1 MPPIPH
7 AHEEDGAHP
16 PGSHKSPRPL
26 PPALQRMLQ
35 GANTPGTEGRSGEAR
50 PGARVLPGYAEL
62 QCLSNFSFL
71 RGASDPEELVLRAQ
85 QLGYR
90 ALALADECSLAGVV
104 RAHVALKKLVGQL
117 REEAPELDPE
127 LEVVQLIIGSQFRV
141 RWPGTAQDPAQQSGQ
156 ARPQSSAQSSAQ
168 PDEQPD
174 EQPGAKAEQA
184 EQDEDDRP
192 SASAIGGR
200 SPAPGEDPEPGFQLV
215 LLARHREGYGQLS
228 EFITRLRRASPVKG
242 RYRLDW
248 PLLRETLASGQLG
261 GCLALLLPDRRLEAP
276 DELIEQARALQAA
289 CAPGQL
295 WLGLCLL
302 RELSDEAWLQ
312 LLREMSAHLA
322 LPLAACGDVHFHV
335 RSRKPLQDVMTA
347 TRLNRPLHACGGAL
361 HPQAERHLRSRLRLG
376 QIYPADTLAE
386 TLQIAS
392 LCHFSLDEL
401 RYQYPE
407 EVVPAGYTAQS
418 WLRKMTYDGM
428 HRRWPQGVPPEHRQ
442 TIEDELTLICE
453 LGYEHYFLT
462 VADIV
467 RFARSRKILCQGRGS
482 AANSL
487 VCYSLYITSIG
498 PERGKLLFGRFISRE
513 RNEPPDI
520 DVDFE
525 HERREEVIQYLYERY
540 GRDRA
545 ALTAVVIR
553 YRARSAL
560 RDVGRAL
567 GIEEALVERL
577 AKDHSGWAQ
586 EILPE
591 DRLQALQQEILE
603 RQGRD
608 LVQELPL
615 RQLIVLARQLM
626 GMPRHLSQHVG
637 GFVLTQGRLS
647 RLVPIENATMPG
659 RSVIE
664 WDKDDLDA
672 LNLLK
677 VDVLALGMLSALRR
691 CFALVNGL
699 REEYSDHPLELAR
712 IPEGDEATYD
722 MICRADTVGTFQ
734 IESRAQMSML
744 PRLRPRCFYDLVVE
758 VAIVRPGPIEGG
770 MVHPYLEN
778 RRKGKDGI
786 RYPKE
791 ALKEALER
799 TYGIPIFQEQVMQ
812 VAMIAAGF
820 TPGEADQLRRAMAAW
835 KRPGDLAQFHARILS
850 GMRARGYED
859 EFAEAIFRQIQG
871 FASYGF
877 PESHAASF
885 ALLTYASCWFKR
897 HEPAVFLCA
906 LLNSQPLGFYTPAQ
920 LVQDARRHGIEV
932 RAADVNLSDWDCSLE
947 TTPRAGERERSWMQG
962 EAPPLA
968 PDHARPFEHT
978 RPQPAV
984 RLGLRLV
991 YGLSEETGRRI
1002 VACREGW
1009 AVPAAAPAWHARSQG
1024 VAAPGPGALP
1034 SPPVPPVPPIP
1045 QAPAPYRDAQ
1055 DLALRARLDARE
1067 MQLLAAADAL
1077 HSLAGHRR
1085 QQIWEA
1091 SAQGRTPAL
1100 LQDAP
1105 IHEPP
1110 LQLSL
1115 APEGEELLWD
1125 YRSLGLSLRRH
1136 PLALL
1141 RGRLQAHGLRSSAQ
1155 LAQVPHGRRVRTGGL
1170 VTVRQKPQ
1178 TAKGTLFVSLEDE
1191 HGSIQVIVWADVY
1204 ARHRSTILAARLL
1217 AVHGRWQRSR
1227 EGICNLLAESF
1238 EDLSP
1243 WLGRM
1248 ADEAGSRDFR

>member
-1 MPPIPH
+1 MGRAP
-7 AHEEDGAHP
+7 ER
-16 PGSHKSPRPL
+16 SL
-26 PPALQRMLQ
+26 PAALQRMLQ
-35 GANTPGTEGRSGEAR
+35 APGGAARSGEAR

-62 QCLSNFSFL
+62 HCLSNFSFL

-104 RAHVALKKLVGQL
+104 RAHVALKKLVGRL
-117 REEAPELDPE
+117 REESPELDPE
-127 LEVVQLIIGSQFRV
+127 LDLVQLIIGSQFRV
-141 RWPGTAQDPAQQSGQ
+141 HWR
-156 ARPQSSAQSSAQ
+156 SA
-168 PDEQPD
+168 DL
-174 EQPGAKAEQA
+174 
-184 EQDEDDRP
+184 
-192 SASAIGGR
+192 
-200 SPAPGEDPEPGFQLV
+200 PAPGADPLTGAGRDAADGQAAPSPAGHPDDGFQLV

-242 RYRLDW
+242 CYRLDG
-248 PLLRETLASGQLG
+248 PLLLETLRAGELS
-261 GCLALLLPDRRLEAP
+261 GCLALLLPDRRLDTP
-276 DELIEQARALQAA
+276 DALLAQARALAA
-289 CAPGQL
+289 VCAPGQL
-295 WLGLCLL
+295 RLGLTLL

-312 LLREMSAHLA
+312 QLREIGEQLA
-322 LPLAACGDVHFHV
+322 LPLVACGDVHFHV

-347 TRLNRPLHACGGAL
+347 TRLNRPLHDCGLAL
-361 HPQAERHLRSRLRLG
+361 QPQAERHLRSRLRLS

-386 TLQIAS
+386 TLQVAS

-407 EVVPAGYTAQS
+407 EVVPTGHTAKT
-418 WLRKMTYDGM
+418 WLRHMTYEGM
-428 HRRWPQGVPPEHRQ
+428 GRRWPQGVPAEHRQ
-442 TIEDELTLICE
+442 TIENELDLICE

-467 RFARSRKILCQGRGS
+467 RFARSRGILCQGRGS

-487 VCYSLYITSIG
+487 VCYSLHITSIG
-498 PERGKLLFGRFISRE
+498 PERSHLLFGRFISRE

-567 GIEEALVERL
+567 GLDEALVERL
-577 AKDHSGWAQ
+577 AKDHSGWSH

-591 DRLQALQQEILE
+591 DRLQALQQEILA

-637 GFVLTQGRLS
+637 GFVLTQGKLS

-691 CFALVNGL
+691 CFDLVNGL
-699 REEYSDHPLELAR
+699 RAEYRERPLDLAG
-712 IPEGDEATYD
+712 IPEGDATTYD
-722 MICRADTVGTFQ
+722 MICAADTVGTFQ

-770 MVHPYLEN
+770 MVHPYLEA
-778 RRKGKDGI
+778 RRKGRDAI

-791 ALKEALER
+791 DLRKALER

-850 GMRARGYED
+850 GMRERGYAD

-897 HEPAVFLCA
+897 HEPAAFLCA

-932 RAADVNLSDWDCSLE
+932 RPADVNLSDWDCSLE
-947 TTPRAGERERSWMQG
+947 VAPRAGETPRSWMDAP
-962 EAPPLA
+962 EATMPHITPPAGPA
-968 PDHARPFEHT
+968 PSARAPRPSAPRGANAAREHT

-991 YGLSEETGRRI
+991 AGLSSESGQRI
-1002 VACREGW
+1002 VDTRAGRPEE
-1009 AVPAAAPAWHARSQG
+1009 PAALPAAS
-1024 VAAPGPGALP
+1024 PG
-1034 SPPVPPVPPIP
+1034 
-1045 QAPAPYRDAQ
+1045 PYRDAQ

-1091 SAQGRTPAL
+1091 SAHGRTPAL
-1100 LQDAP
+1100 LREAP
-1105 IHEPP
+1105 IHEAP

-1125 YRSLGLSLRRH
+1125 YRALGLSLRRH

-1141 RGRLQAHGLRSSAQ
+1141 RERLQGHGLRSSAQ
-1155 LAQVPHGRRVRTGGL
+1155 LAQVPNGRRVFTGGL

-1178 TAKGTLFVSLEDE
+1178 TAKGTLFISLEDE

-1204 ARHRSTILAARLL
+1204 AQHRSTILAARLL
-1217 AVHGRWQRSR
+1217 AVRGRWQRSK
-1227 EGICNLLAESF
+1227 EGICNLLAEGF

-1248 ADEAGSRDFR
+1248 AEEAGSRDFR